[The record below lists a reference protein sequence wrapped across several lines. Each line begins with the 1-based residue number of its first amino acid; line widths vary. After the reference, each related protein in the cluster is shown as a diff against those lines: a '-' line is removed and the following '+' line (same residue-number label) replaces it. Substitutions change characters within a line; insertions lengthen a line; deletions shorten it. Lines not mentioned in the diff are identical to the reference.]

1 MTKRDAATNYEVVI
15 GLEIHAQMST
25 ATKMFCGCTT
35 RFGGQPNTHTCPVCI
50 GMPGVLP
57 VMNKRAL
64 EFTIRAGLATNCR
77 IAPYSRFARKNYFYP
92 DLPKGYQISQYE
104 LPICIGG
111 SVVVTT
117 EDGEKTI
124 GITRIHMEE
133 DAGKN
138 IHEGSVHHS
147 LVDLNRAGVP
157 LMEIVTEP
165 DIRSPREAAAFMR
178 KLRGI
183 LRYLD
188 VCDGN
193 MEEGSL
199 RCDANV
205 SLRPYG
211 TEVLGTKTEIKNI
224 NSFRFVE
231 KALEY
236 EIKRQEKV
244 LKAGGTITQETRLW
258 DVAASVT
265 QSMRSK
271 EEAHDYRYF
280 PEPDL
285 IPIAVSEEFIDTI
298 RAAMPE
304 LPDTLKGR
312 FIEVYNLPQYDAD
325 ILTSDKQV
333 AVFFEEAVRGGANPK
348 AASNWI
354 MGELMRL
361 LNEKAVAFE
370 SLQLRPIDLV
380 GLIKLIDDGTISVK
394 IAKVVFED
402 MFTTGKS
409 AQEVVKDR
417 GLVQISDQGQLE
429 QTIAD
434 IIAANPSETERYRA
448 GEVKLMG
455 FFVGEVMKAT
465 KGKAN
470 PKLVNEILRRKLS

>member
-1 MTKRDAATNYEVVI
+1 
-15 GLEIHAQMST
+15 
-25 ATKMFCGCTT
+25 
-35 RFGGQPNTHTCPVCI
+35 
-50 GMPGVLP
+50 
-57 VMNKRAL
+57 
-64 EFTIRAGLATNCR
+64 
-77 IAPYSRFARKNYFYP
+77 
-92 DLPKGYQISQYE
+92 
-104 LPICIGG
+104 
-111 SVVVTT
+111 
-117 EDGEKTI
+117 
-124 GITRIHMEE
+124 
-133 DAGKN
+133 
-138 IHEGSVHHS
+138 
-147 LVDLNRAGVP
+147 
-157 LMEIVTEP
+157 
-165 DIRSPREAAAFMR
+165 
-178 KLRGI
+178 
-183 LRYLD
+183 
-188 VCDGN
+188 

-205 SLRPYG
+205 SLRPRG
-211 TEVLGTKTEIKNI
+211 TEALGTKTEIKNI

-258 DVAASVT
+258 DVATGVT

-285 IPIAVSEEFIDTI
+285 VPIAVSDEFIDGI
-298 RAAMPE
+298 RTTMPE
-304 LPDTLKGR
+304 LPDTLKER
-312 FIEVYNLPQYDAD
+312 FVAVYNLPQYDAD

-333 AVFFEEAVRGGANPK
+333 AVFFEETVRGGANPK

-361 LNEKAVAFE
+361 LNESAAAPAMVAFE
-370 SLQLRPIDLV
+370 SMPLRPTDLV

-417 GLVQISDQGQLE
+417 GLVQISDEGQLE
-429 QTIAD
+429 QTIAG
-434 IIAANPSETERYRA
+434 IIAANPAETERYRA

-470 PKLVNEILRRKLS
+470 PKLVNEILRRRLA

>member
-1 MTKRDAATNYEVVI
+1 MGYEVVI

-35 RFGGQPNTHTCPVCI
+35 KFGGQPNTHTCPVCI

-64 EFTIRAGLATNCR
+64 EFTIKAGLAANCQISR
-77 IAPYSRFARKNYFYP
+77 YSRFARKNYFYP

-104 LPICIGG
+104 LPICVGG
-111 SVVVTT
+111 SVVITT

-124 GITRIHMEE
+124 GLTRIHMEE

-138 IHEGSVHHS
+138 IHEGNANYSQ
-147 LVDLNRAGVP
+147 VDLNRAGVP

-165 DIRSPREAAAFMR
+165 DIRNPKEAAAFMR
-178 KLRGI
+178 KIRSI
-183 LRYLD
+183 LRYLE

-205 SLRPYG
+205 SLRPFG
-211 TEVLGTKTEIKNI
+211 EKALGTKTEVKNI

-244 LKAGGTITQETRLW
+244 LNSGGVITQETRLW
-258 DVAASVT
+258 DPSAGVT

-285 IPIAVSEEFIDTI
+285 VPIAVTDDFIEELKTS
-298 RAAMPE
+298 MPE
-304 LPDTLKGR
+304 LPDVLKGR
-312 FIEVYNLPQYDAD
+312 FVDVYNLPQYDAD
-325 ILTSDKQV
+325 ILTSDKQL
-333 AVFFEEAVRGGANPK
+333 AFFFEEAVRDGANPK

-361 LNEKAVAFE
+361 LNEKAITIEDVRV
-370 SLQLRPIDLV
+370 RPSDLV
-380 GLIKLIDDGTISVK
+380 GLIRLIDDGTISVK
-394 IAKVVFED
+394 IAKVVFEE
-402 MFTTGKS
+402 MFNTGKP
-409 AQEVVKDR
+409 AQEVVKDK
-417 GLVQISDQGQLE
+417 GLVQISDEGHLE
-429 QTIAD
+429 QTIVD
-434 IIAANPSETERYRA
+434 IIAKNPAEAGRYKA
-448 GEVKLMG
+448 GETKLAG

-470 PKLVNEILRRKLS
+470 PKLVNEILRKKL